1 MTLAPRV
8 SDTYT
13 GPMASPDTFAPIT
26 TTLPRRLTAAAR
38 ARASAA
44 GHPSLAAYLTAL
56 IRADLAGAG
65 LDVPP
70 PPPPKWNGPKPRRNA
85 GKVRGEKKDRAG
97 S

>member
-1 MTLAPRV
+1 MVDTHV

-13 GPMASPDTFAPIT
+13 DRTMPAPDTFAPIT

-56 IRADLAGAG
+56 IRADLEGAG
-65 LDVPP
+65 LDVPAP
-70 PPPPKWNGPKPRRNA
+70 PPPRRNGPKPRSKGA
-85 GKVRGEKKDRAG
+85 AKKK
-97 S
+97 